1 MKSGAEMIA
10 GNLSC
15 GLLDHEQA
23 HLAVDFADYRGFER
37 GEKIGGNFL
46 KEGLEHC
53 FSLRS

>member
-1 MKSGAEMIA
+1 MIA